1 MDSFLRWII
10 LLRNCPLFLWNGEE
24 LIIKDLLINEQIRAT
39 TVRLVGENGEQL
51 GIMSLNE
58 AMKIAE
64 EKDLDLVNI
73 SPNATPIVCKV
84 MNYGKYK
91 YEQEKREKEAK
102 SKQKVVEVKTI
113 RFGLNIS
120 EHDTEYRAKQAKEFL
135 LKGNKVKANMRLSG
149 RENAYAD
156 KGIET
161 LQKFAE
167 KMSDYAVIEKAP
179 YKEGRYIN
187 MIIAPKK

>member
-1 MDSFLRWII
+1 M
-10 LLRNCPLFLWNGEE
+10 WNGGTV
-24 LIIKDLLINEQIRAT
+24 IKELLINEQIRLNGE
-39 TVRLVGENGEQL
+39 VRLVGEQGEQL
-51 GIMSLNE
+51 GIVSILE
-58 AMKIAE
+58 AKKIAE
-64 EKDLDLVNI
+64 EKSLDLALI
-73 SPNATPIVCKV
+73 SPNAQPPVCKV
-84 MNYGKYK
+84 MNYGKYR
-91 YEQEKREKEAK
+91 YELQKKEKEAK

-120 EHDTEYRAKQAKEFL
+120 EHDVEYRAKQAKEFL

-161 LQKFAE
+161 LKSFAE
-167 KMSDYAVIEKAP
+167 KMSEYCTVEVAP
-179 YKEGRYIN
+179 FKEGRYIN